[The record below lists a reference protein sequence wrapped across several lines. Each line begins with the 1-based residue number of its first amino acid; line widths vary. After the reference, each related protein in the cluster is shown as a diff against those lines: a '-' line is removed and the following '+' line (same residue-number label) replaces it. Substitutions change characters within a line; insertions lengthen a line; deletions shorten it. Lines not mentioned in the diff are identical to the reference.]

1 MRGIRRKRKVL
12 FTSTLHSFEI
22 DIYRVAFSLAILA
35 YACYSDIKKRS
46 VSNIVWL
53 VMMGVGIA
61 FAGYGAIVQG
71 MSFFI
76 PLIFSAVITG
86 AVSYIF
92 FRLGLFGAADAKA
105 LICIA
110 VLFPTQPGFIIL
122 HHHFPLFGAFV
133 PVVFPFA
140 LTVLLNAAVLAL
152 AVPISLFFRNLRSLG
167 LKEFTRNAALCFVA
181 YRVNIDG
188 LRSDRFARLTHTYEE
203 IDGHLT
209 RRYSFGGTPLNRH
222 TVQRLKAYHREGKGA
237 AGVWVTTELPF
248 ILFIA
253 LGFIAGCLLGV

>member
-1 MRGIRRKRKVL
+1 M
-12 FTSTLHSFEI
+12 
-22 DIYRVAFSLAILA
+22 DIYRVVFALLILA
-35 YACYSDIKKRS
+35 YACYSDIRKRS

-61 FAGYGAIVQG
+61 FAGYYTLAQG
-71 MSFFI
+71 MSF
-76 PLIFSAVITG
+76 LILLFFSATITG
-86 AVSYIF
+86 AASYIF

-110 VLFPTQPGFIIL
+110 LLFPTQPRFIIL
-122 HHHFPLFGAFV
+122 SHNFPLFDASV

-152 AVPISLFFRNLRSLG
+152 AVPISLFFRNLHSLG
-167 LKEFTRNAALCFVA
+167 LKEFTRNAAMCFVA

-188 LRSDRFARLTHTYEE
+188 LRSDRFTRLTHTYEE

-209 RRYSFGGTPLNRH
+209 RRYSLGGIPLNSD
-222 TVQRLKAYHREGKGA
+222 TVQMMKAYHREEKVA
-237 AGVWVTTELPF
+237 AEVWVTLELPF

-253 LGFIAGCLLGV
+253 LGFIVCCLLGV

>member
-1 MRGIRRKRKVL
+1 M
-12 FTSTLHSFEI
+12 
-22 DIYRVAFSLAILA
+22 DIYRVVFSLLILA
-35 YACYSDIKKRS
+35 YACYSDIRKRS

-61 FAGYGAIVQG
+61 FAGYYIIQG
-71 MSFFI
+71 MSFLI
-76 PLIFSAVITG
+76 PLIFSATITG

-110 VLFPTQPGFIIL
+110 LLFPTQPRFIIL
-122 HHHFPLFGAFV
+122 SHNFPLFDASV

-140 LTVLLNAAVLAL
+140 LTVLLNAAVLASV
-152 AVPISLFFRNLRSLG
+152 VPISLLFRNLHSLG
-167 LKEFTRNAALCFVA
+167 LKEFTRNAAMCFIA

-188 LRSDRFARLTHTYEE
+188 LRSDGFARLTQTYEE

-209 RRYSFGGTPLNRH
+209 RRYSLGGIPLNSD
-222 TVQRLKAYHREGKGA
+222 TVQMMKAYHREEKVA
-237 AGVWVTTELPF
+237 ATVWVTLELPF

-253 LGFIAGCLLGV
+253 LGFIVCCLLGV

>member
-1 MRGIRRKRKVL
+1 M
-12 FTSTLHSFEI
+12 
-22 DIYRVAFSLAILA
+22 DIYRVVFALLILA
-35 YACYSDIKKRS
+35 YACYSDIRKRS

-53 VMMGVGIA
+53 VMAGVGIA

-71 MSFFI
+71 MSFSI
-76 PLIFSAVITG
+76 PLLFSATITG

-110 VLFPTQPGFIIL
+110 VLFATQPSFTIFSYQ
-122 HHHFPLFGAFV
+122 FPLFYASI

-140 LTVLLNAAVLAL
+140 LIVLLNAAVLAL
-152 AVPISLFFRNLRSLG
+152 AVPVSLFFRNLHNLG
-167 LKEFTRNAALCFVA
+167 LKGFMRNAAMYFIA

-188 LRSDRFARLTHTYEE
+188 LRSDSFARLTHTYEE
-203 IDGHLT
+203 RDGHLT
-209 RRYSFGGTPLNRH
+209 RRYSLGGIPLNSD
-222 TVQRLKAYHREGKGA
+222 TVQRLKAYHREEKVA
-237 AGVWVTTELPF
+237 AEVWMTPELPF

-253 LGFIAGCLLGV
+253 LGFLAGCLLGV

>member
-1 MRGIRRKRKVL
+1 M
-12 FTSTLHSFEI
+12 
-22 DIYRVAFSLAILA
+22 DIYRVVFALLILA
-35 YACYSDIKKRS
+35 YAGYSDIRKRS

-53 VMMGVGIA
+53 VMAGVSIA
-61 FAGYGAIVQG
+61 FAGYYTVVQG
-71 MSFFI
+71 MSFLI
-76 PLIFSAVITG
+76 PLVLSATITG

-110 VLFPTQPGFIIL
+110 VLFPTQPRFIIL
-122 HHHFPLFGAFV
+122 SHQFPLFDTSV

-140 LTVLLNAAVLAL
+140 LIVLLNAAVLAL
-152 AVPISLFFRNLRSLG
+152 AVPVSLFFRNLHSLG
-167 LKEFTRNAALCFVA
+167 LKEFMRNAAMCFVA

-209 RRYSFGGTPLNRH
+209 RRYSLGGTPLNSD
-222 TVQRLKAYHREGKGA
+222 TVQRLKAYHREEKVA
-237 AGVWVTTELPF
+237 AEVWVTPELPF

-253 LGFIAGCLLGV
+253 LGFLASCLLGV